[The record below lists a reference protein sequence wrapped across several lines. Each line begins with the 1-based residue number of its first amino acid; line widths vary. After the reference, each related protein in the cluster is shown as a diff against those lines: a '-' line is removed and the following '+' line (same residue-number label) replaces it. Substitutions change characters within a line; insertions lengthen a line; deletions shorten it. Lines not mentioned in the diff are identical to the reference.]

1 MPAAALPVSDEIT
14 DLSVRCDILADLR
27 RRVASL
33 ERGGRPIGSAVGLG
47 IPEIDGYLPE
57 GGLTVGAVHEFLG
70 AAASSLAA
78 LVAGRLA
85 GTVLWCLDVT
95 CREEPYGPGLA
106 ALGLDPSRL
115 VLARCRGA
123 KEMLWVM
130 EEGLRSTAP
139 AAVIAEPEADIGL
152 IESRRLQLA
161 AEVGRTI
168 GMVLRERG
176 GEGCLAP
183 SAVASRWQVDPEPC
197 GGWRLILRR
206 CRGTVGT
213 ENEWKAKYHDASGDL
228 ALAAEAGDGP
238 GAASER
244 FHLV

>member
-1 MPAAALPVSDEIT
+1 MPVAALPESDEIT
-14 DLSVRCDILADLR
+14 DLSARCDILADLR
-27 RRVASL
+27 RRVAYL
-33 ERGGRPIGSAVGLG
+33 ERGKRPMGSAVGFG
-47 IPEIDGYLPE
+47 MPEIDGYLPE

-70 AAASSLAA
+70 GAASALAA
-78 LVAGRLA
+78 VIAGRLS

-115 VLARCRGA
+115 VLARCRDA

-139 AAVIAEPEADIGL
+139 AAVIAEPETDIGL

-161 AEVGRTI
+161 AEAGRTI

-183 SAVASRWQVDPEPC
+183 SAVASRWRVDSDPC
-197 GGWRLILRR
+197 GGWRLVLRR
-206 CRGTVGT
+206 CRGAVGA

-238 GAASER
+238 SAASER
-244 FHLV
+244 FCLV

>member
-1 MPAAALPVSDEIT
+1 MQLKALSHFAAVAAAAIVG
-14 DLSVRCDILADLR
+14 V
-27 RRVASL
+27 VL
-33 ERGGRPIGSAVGLG
+33 ERIRARRNYALIERAPGFKAWRMSKWVKHAGRIATQGLVG
-47 IPEIDGYLPE
+47 
-57 GGLTVGAVHEFLG
+57 T

-115 VLARCRGA
+115 VLARCRGG

-168 GMVLRERG
+168 GMVLREKG

-206 CRGTVGT
+206 CRGTVGA